1 MVFLICQLKKILN
14 FFVFCFVFLKD
25 VHKKIEELKGY
36 LPTYQDLKGA
46 VTALLRLQDT
56 YKLDTNHLAQGR
68 IRSMMANSM
77 SGMTTQYFP
86 QRESLEIQNL
96 NLTLVSQSF
105 DGMKLNISDFKTI

>member
-1 MVFLICQLKKILN
+1 MF
-14 FFVFCFVFLKD
+14 FCFCFFLTE

-77 SGMTTQYFP
+77 SGMPTQYYP
-86 QRESLEIQNL
+86 QKDSLEIQNL